1 MSTIIT
7 ITIIIIII
15 IIITIIIIIVVV
27 VVAVGVL
34 KQKCEQLVC
43 HWQSIFG
50 IFVTNS
56 YCY

>member
-7 ITIIIIII
+7 ITIIII